1 MINEHTVDCHPSPSQ
16 LTSKIHPLIF
26 LWTFKKFMFPKY
38 FLNFF
43 SNLYISQWFRKSLK
57 FMMLRLLAN
66 TLVSQKID
74 SVHFYLC
81 PQAKTILII
90 TRRQNEIIHF
100 SQTVVYEDLF
110 FHQQKGEGLWSCK
123 NN

>member
-1 MINEHTVDCHPSPSQ
+1 
-16 LTSKIHPLIF
+16 
-26 LWTFKKFMFPKY
+26 
-38 FLNFF
+38 
-43 SNLYISQWFRKSLK
+43 
-57 FMMLRLLAN
+57 MMLRLLAN

-110 FHQQKGEGLWSCK
+110 FHQQKGEGLWS
-123 NN
+123 